1 MESANGDRI
10 LSDAYLMWMSAK
22 ERISTSPPHTKA
34 GSSPDHAAPDRSRPA
49 RIRVRSVPGVI
60 AIATVLIIV
69 ACSAPPQTAAPS
81 DASASAPPATA
92 TANPRPTTTAP
103 PSGPVSAG
111 AVPDAGLLLFF
122 DYGGDLDQTVTPA
135 LYRYDGA
142 SGALSQISGWF
153 SGSMAHETAG
163 GIYVQ
168 GPQGRWDLLRWNG
181 SRAGDDEFTACQQE
195 PGYFASWC
203 SVSANG
209 VGVGFGSHTGPGPGP
224 FTGPWCPPAFIRLP
238 GTARSTN
245 FPPELCVQGARVSAD
260 GKQIMIVDVARQASP
275 GAPVGGRCQP
285 GYVAFDE
292 RACYE
297 QRVWI
302 MPVGGTPRQLRLSP
316 ALPGFVPGELS
327 PDGRSAVGTHD
338 GALVHVDVMTGKT
351 TSLGPAHPSTLP
363 RWSANGGLAFARGAE
378 DESWIDRNI
387 VVVAADGSTRDVRV
401 SSSRSDGKNAWAIGL
416 APTWDT
422 AGRRLAWIASPAGTP
437 GAGAAQDYL
446 DGRAAGDRRVLVSDL
461 TSDPLEIRCGE
472 GVAEGVRWSHDGTAL
487 LLLCRRPGARVDAF
501 ELWLHRL
508 GAPGGAS
515 VPIVRG
521 ITWGGVDAH
530 GFAPDLLGHTA
541 WFRAVATGSP

>member
-22 ERISTSPPHTKA
+22 ARIHPSPSPTKA
-34 GSSPDHAAPDRSRPA
+34 GSSPDQAAPRPSRPP
-49 RIRVRSVPGVI
+49 RISVRSVRGVI
-60 AIATVLIIV
+60 AAATVLIV
-69 ACSAPPQTAAPS
+69 ACSAPPPTAAPS
-81 DASASAPPATA
+81 DASASRPPATA
-92 TANPRPTTTAP
+92 TANPRPTTTAR

-111 AVPDAGLLLFF
+111 AVPDAGVLLFF
-122 DYGGDLDQTVTPA
+122 DYGGDLDPTVTPA

-142 SGALSQISGWF
+142 SGALSTISGWF

-181 SRAGDDEFTACQQE
+181 SRASDDEFTACQQE

-245 FPPELCVQGARVSAD
+245 FPNELCVQSARVSAD

-275 GAPVGGRCQP
+275 GAPVGGLCQP

-292 RACYE
+292 RTCYE

-327 PDGRSAVGTHD
+327 PDGRSAIGWHL
-338 GALVHVDVMTGKT
+338 GGLVFVDLLSGRT
-351 TSLGPAHPSTLP
+351 TSLGPAHLTGSP
-363 RWSANGGLAFARGAE
+363 RWSASGGLAFVRGAAE
-378 DESWIDRNI
+378 ESWIDKI
-387 VVVAADGSTRDVRV
+387 VVVVAADGITRDIRFPQ
-401 SSSRSDGKNAWAIGL
+401 SDGKNAWAIGV
-416 APTWDT
+416 APAWDS
-422 AGRRLAWIASPAGTP
+422 AGRRLAWIASPAGIP
-437 GAGAAQDYL
+437 GADGAAQDYL

-461 TSDPLEIRCGE
+461 TSDPVEIRCGE

-515 VPIVRG
+515 VPVVRG

-530 GFAPDLLGHTA
+530 GFAPDLFSHTA